1 VRLQAVRRVW
11 CCLPGEALE
20 MLLEG
25 RQAQSL
31 QAWRVPAQGPPLS
44 RMPGRLQEAEPVGRC
59 FDREQLR

>member
-1 VRLQAVRRVW
+1 
-11 CCLPGEALE
+11 